1 MHCPNLRRLIAIV
14 LSSVLL
20 AWGSPTAAQT
30 TPGCPPA
37 AQHLTPEQVVDGM
50 KSGRDRGFLWRLLK
64 DGRTSY
70 LYGTVHVA
78 QVDWMFPGA
87 TLLEAVRSSDVVAL
101 ELDML
106 DPDIAQRLR
115 AGMSP
120 RPGQA
125 LPGALTGRL
134 RAQVKAACLPEQLMS
149 ALSPEMVATTLVV
162 MSGLRD
168 GLDPVY
174 VIDGFYAGRAR
185 GMKKT
190 VLSLES
196 PEMQLAILQGRTAQ
210 ETQALVEQAL
220 DGLEARKASPML
232 MRIAQIWAAG
242 RFSELD
248 RYEQWC
254 ECLNSDSD
262 RTFHKRM
269 LDERNPALAERI
281 DALHAGGRKVF
292 AAVGSLHMIGASGLP
307 GLMAQ
312 RGYRVERVELRP

>member
-14 LSSVLL
+14 LSVLL
-20 AWGSPTAAQT
+20 AWGFPAAAQT
-30 TPGCPPA
+30 TPGCPPS

-50 KSGRDRGFLWRLLK
+50 KAGRDRGFLWRLNR
-64 DGRTSY
+64 DGRISY

-120 RPGQA
+120 KPGQA
-125 LPGALTGRL
+125 LPGALTDRL
-134 RAQVKAACLPEQLMS
+134 LAQVKAACLPDQLMS
-149 ALSPEMVATTLVV
+149 ALSPEMVAATLVA
-162 MSGLRD
+162 MSGRRD
-168 GLDPVY
+168 GLDPAY
-174 VIDGFYAGRAR
+174 GIDGFYAGLAR

-190 VLSLES
+190 VLSLET
-196 PEMQLAILQGRTAQ
+196 PEMQLAILQGRTPQ

-220 DGLEARKASPML
+220 DGLEARKVSPML

-242 RFSELD
+242 RFGELD

-262 RTFHKRM
+262 RTFYRRM

-307 GLMAQ
+307 GLMAR
-312 RGYRVERVELRP
+312 RGYQVERVELHP